1 MFNIDKKM
9 NCKNCGKI
17 VEEKFCSYCGQNSK
31 VGKINLSNFL
41 NEISESIF
49 QINRGLFYTLKEL
62 FVRPGHSVKEFLNG
76 KRKNHFKPV
85 AYVLTFSTLYFL
97 ISRLVG
103 ENTWMTDLI
112 LGLSKGANDSENGIE
127 IPSFL
132 TWLSEN
138 FAYATLLLLPIFSFA
153 SYLGFLG
160 FGRNYL
166 EHIVLN
172 SYATGQQA
180 IFYSIFIL
188 LKIFIDSKYLEM
200 IPFLISISYA
210 FWVFWQFF
218 IKGNRIIN
226 ILRSILT
233 YVLYLIFSFG
243 LLFILFAIQKI

>member
-1 MFNIDKKM
+1 M

-17 VEEKFCSYCGQNSK
+17 VEQKFCSYCGQNSK

-41 NEISESIF
+41 NEISESVL
-49 QINRGLFYTLKEL
+49 QVNRGLFYTLKEL
-62 FVRPGHSVKEFLNG
+62 FVRPGHSIKEFLNG

-103 ENTWMTDLI
+103 ENTWMNDLI
-112 LGLSKGANDSENGIE
+112 LGFSKGANDSKSGIE

-138 FAYATLLLLPIFSFA
+138 FAYATLLLLPVFSFA
-153 SYLGFLG
+153 SYLSFFG

-172 SYATGQQA
+172 SYVTGQQA

-188 LKIFIDSKYLEM
+188 LKIFIDSKYLEI

-210 FWVFWQFF
+210 FWIFLQFF

-233 YVLYLIFSFG
+233 YFLYLIFSFG
-243 LLFILFAIQKI
+243 LIFILFAIQKP